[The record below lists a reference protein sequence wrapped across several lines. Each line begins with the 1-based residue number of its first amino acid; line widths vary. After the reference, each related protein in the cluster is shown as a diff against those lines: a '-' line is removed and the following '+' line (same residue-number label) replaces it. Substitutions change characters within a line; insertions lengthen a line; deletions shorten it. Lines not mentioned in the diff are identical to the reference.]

1 MTDLIKEVL
10 RSNELRMNEDYSYTM
25 NNGEVQINQPS
36 LEIALDVG
44 QSMTPGLSLSGVG
57 SAIAKGV
64 GATVEGVKG
73 VAKGVPIGLSN
84 FAKEFNKTFLPG
96 YEENVVPFLNE
107 NIPGLKSLND
117 FTQDIF
123 EYKNKAQEIGG
134 GFIGEPLGEFGV
146 TGGAISGVAK
156 TAGIGNRFL
165 ANVLGYGTAEVIAVP
180 V

>member
-64 GATVEGVKG
+64 DATVEGVKG

-84 FAKEFNKTFLPG
+84 FAKEFNKTFLRG
-96 YEENVVPFLNE
+96 M
-107 NIPGLKSLND
+107 K
-117 FTQDIF
+117 
-123 EYKNKAQEIGG
+123 
-134 GFIGEPLGEFGV
+134 
-146 TGGAISGVAK
+146 K
-156 TAGIGNRFL
+156 TLCLF
-165 ANVLGYGTAEVIAVP
+165 
-180 V
+180 